1 MSDLDF
7 TNNFSKTLDKCIT
20 AYDKYMVIGD
30 LNYNLLYYNKGRT
43 LSDLLENFDVIH
55 LISKAT
61 CFMKNCQP
69 SLLDFNCMKANP
81 DKFQAIAVGRRT
93 HDKSPIFKLGDIN
106 IPCDEVVKLL
116 GVDIDFSLNF
126 DSHVKSICKKAAK
139 QLNILKRIGKN
150 LSKLN
155 RLTIFHTFIMSNFN
169 FCPLSWHFCS
179 VSNTKKIEK
188 IQERALRFV
197 YEDYSISYEDLL
209 SKAKLPSLHVRR
221 IRSMAIEIFKILNNI
236 APPVLSDLV
245 QKRNSKYNF
254 RYSNILQIPQ
264 INTTRYGHN
273 SFRYAAPVL
282 WNSLPDDFR
291 SCTNFNQFKNLITS
305 WNGVQCKCAACNT
318 KF

>member
-1 MSDLDF
+1 
-7 TNNFSKTLDKCIT
+7 
-20 AYDKYMVIGD
+20 
-30 LNYNLLYYNKGRT
+30 
-43 LSDLLENFDVIH
+43 
-55 LISKAT
+55 
-61 CFMKNCQP
+61 
-69 SLLDFNCMKANP
+69 MKANP